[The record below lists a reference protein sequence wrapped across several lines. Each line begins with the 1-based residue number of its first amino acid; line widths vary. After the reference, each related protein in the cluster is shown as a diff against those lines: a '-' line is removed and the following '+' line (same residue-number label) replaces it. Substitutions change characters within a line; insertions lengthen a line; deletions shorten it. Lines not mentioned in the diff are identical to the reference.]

1 MHRNRDRLLLK
12 SSLMSDIVVFCFIS
26 WHLANKLLERF
37 HFWNI
42 L

>member
-12 SSLMSDIVVFCFIS
+12 SSLMSDIVVFCFLS
-26 WHLANKLLERF
+26 CHLANKLLERF